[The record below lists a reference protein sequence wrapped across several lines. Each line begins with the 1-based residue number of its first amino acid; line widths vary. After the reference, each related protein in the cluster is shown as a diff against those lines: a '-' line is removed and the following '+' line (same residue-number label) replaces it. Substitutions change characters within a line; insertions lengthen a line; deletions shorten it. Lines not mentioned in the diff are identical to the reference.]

1 MLKFLYKSFKLC
13 VNSYV
18 FKFLHAYANFLCKY
32 VNIYSLYM
40 YKRAYILQL
49 GKFDIE
55 THNSNQSKKER
66 TGLKKGKIQLDQ
78 LVNSIFQ
85 IKTSVWRV

>member
-1 MLKFLYKSFKLC
+1 
-13 VNSYV
+13 
-18 FKFLHAYANFLCKY
+18 
-32 VNIYSLYM
+32 M

-66 TGLKKGKIQLDQ
+66 TKHQYGAF
-78 LVNSIFQ
+78 NSI
-85 IKTSVWRV
+85 KTEIDL